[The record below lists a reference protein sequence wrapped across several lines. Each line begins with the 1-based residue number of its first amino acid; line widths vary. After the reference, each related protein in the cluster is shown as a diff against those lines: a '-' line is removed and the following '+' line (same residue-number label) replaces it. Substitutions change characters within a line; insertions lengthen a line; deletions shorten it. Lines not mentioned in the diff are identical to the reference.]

1 MFEFVTVLISLLLD
15 FVFTTN
21 RFGIAAVQHDLVS
34 FVLFTTFS
42 FLIAVFWATV
52 LKGVIINKLS
62 IKKMAEILFFI
73 L

>member
-1 MFEFVTVLISLLLD
+1 MPSLADSYNLLP
-15 FVFTTN
+15 
-21 RFGIAAVQHDLVS
+21 
-34 FVLFTTFS
+34 S
-42 FLIAVFWATV
+42 FLIAVSWATV